1 MRLKVSKKAANRGGD
16 IFVWPLAQRV
26 LKLDLKFKMISDDIF
41 FVCNCKISIEV
52 RVFLSR
58 PSNSSIKVKYKG
70 YSVVYYYPTP

>member
-41 FVCNCKISIEV
+41 FVYDCCNK
-52 RVFLSR
+52 
-58 PSNSSIKVKYKG
+58 SS
-70 YSVVYYYPTP
+70 